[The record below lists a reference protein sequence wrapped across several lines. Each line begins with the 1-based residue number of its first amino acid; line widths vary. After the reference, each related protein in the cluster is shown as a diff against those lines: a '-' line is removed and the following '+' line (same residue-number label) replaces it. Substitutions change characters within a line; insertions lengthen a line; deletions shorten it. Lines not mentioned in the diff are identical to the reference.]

1 MRIRRGGVGPLA
13 EARSWLP
20 PHGRCRHPAW
30 VFQRTSSPGQRQ
42 KDPAREA
49 AFLSFTKQL
58 RASEQILSVLMWG
71 VSPIINELGDVPVP
85 VKIMP
90 DDSKAYSKIK
100 VDNHLFRKG
109 EPSQSLSRVQPAV
122 FRNLPERFG
131 IDSGLPEFSDVPISI
146 GTARAE
152 VALCH
157 QNCVE

>member
-1 MRIRRGGVGPLA
+1 MAAAATLHGYSNALAAPGSARRTQPEKQHFV
-13 EARSWLP
+13 
-20 PHGRCRHPAW
+20 
-30 VFQRTSSPGQRQ
+30 RQ
-42 KDPAREA
+42 KV
-49 AFLSFTKQL
+49 KQL